1 MCAHIH
7 STLICTRHN
16 TSSTKTDD
24 QPGSECTTLNVTSFF
39 PRRGGTGGLPLG
51 SSQLRLCFF
60 CFLFSFSAL
69 HEHTW
74 STGPDQQPLAIH
86 TAAPGRTGESRNLKG
101 SKDLVPLHESSR
113 FRALRENTPWGVP
126 PVLLRG
132 MLDSAAVAAAVRG
145 RVEGAA
151 HVRFGLKRPMI
162 RRRVVL

>member
-1 MCAHIH
+1 M
-7 STLICTRHN
+7 
-16 TSSTKTDD
+16 
-24 QPGSECTTLNVTSFF
+24 
-39 PRRGGTGGLPLG
+39 G
-51 SSQLRLCFF
+51 SSQLRLRFF

-74 STGPDQQPLAIH
+74 SIGGPDQQPLAIH

-101 SKDLVPLHESSR
+101 SKDLGPPRESSG

-151 HVRFGLKRPMI
+151 HVRVGLKRPMI
-162 RRRVVL
+162 RRWVVL